1 MTVEFFA
8 GKCDNG
14 ASSIELKD
22 IDATHHTKI
31 VVSLLHDLQV
41 NEQRATLLQLVDK
54 FKAKWKGLGNRPVK
68 LEIAVESSQDRGGG
82 GKSSK
87 GAKRSRMSD
96 MEAKLD
102 GLRRELSSF
111 SSNGGINIFPPAVLS
126 SEQILLLS
134 CQKPTTEVE
143 RLEKVI
149 GKVKKEKYSGRII
162 ELMRSYVKDSRMQ
175 SWKCS

>member
-1 MTVEFFA
+1 M
-8 GKCDNG
+8 
-14 ASSIELKD
+14 
-22 IDATHHTKI
+22 
-31 VVSLLHDLQV
+31 
-41 NEQRATLLQLVDK
+41 
-54 FKAKWKGLGNRPVK
+54 K

-134 CQKPTTEVE
+134 CQKPTTTEAEVRCLTSCIASE
-143 RLEKVI
+143 RFGPNI
-149 GKVKKEKYSGRII
+149 T
-162 ELMRSYVKDSRMQ
+162 
-175 SWKCS
+175 